1 MKTHF
6 LMTILLLILAK
17 NIFANELPDLGE
29 ASQATISSNKTTNEL
44 PDLGEAS
51 QATISPYEER
61 QIGLEIM
68 SEIRADSSYIDDAEI
83 AGYLTD
89 LGYKLISASDEAQ
102 PDQAFEFF
110 ALRDSSINAFALP
123 GGFMGFNS
131 GLILTAQSESEL
143 AGVMAHEIS
152 HVTQKHLAR
161 MISGQKYSLLTSL
174 ASIALAILASR
185 ASSEAGP
192 AVMAATQAI
201 AIQSQL
207 NFTRAN
213 EKEADRIGLAVLV
226 RAGFNPAGMATFF
239 GRLQRAGRFQ
249 ENGAPS
255 YLRTHPL
262 TYERIADIEDRIQ
275 HLPYRQVPDSIEF
288 QLVRAKLRASEGK
301 TSEAV
306 KYFESNLQE
315 KRYSNETVERYGLI
329 SALLRERNNS
339 RANEELT
346 LLYESPHYDTMSKIQ
361 DNHLLGNVIRVERK
375 VLYSS
380 AMIETLAARVKLSI
394 GQYSEALRIYKAA
407 LQIYPQHRALIY
419 NYASALLYESN
430 QKEALKFIRQQLRFT
445 PNDIRLYKLQAQA
458 YEADGNNMLQHQ
470 ALAEAYIRQGDL
482 PRAID
487 QLETAL
493 KSKDGNFYEISSAEA
508 RLKELRNRLSLVE
521 E

>member
-1 MKTHF
+1 MKIHF
-6 LMTILLLILAK
+6 VMTFLLFSFAK
-17 NIFANELPDLGE
+17 NIVA
-29 ASQATISSNKTTNEL
+29 NEL

-68 SEIRADSSYIDDAEI
+68 SRIRADSRYLDDAEI
-83 AGYLTD
+83 AGYLNN
-89 LGYKLISASDEAQ
+89 LGYKLISSSDEAH

-110 ALRDSSINAFALP
+110 AVRDPSINAFALP

-161 MISGQKYSLLTSL
+161 MISGQKYNLLTQL

-185 ASSEAGP
+185 ASAQAGT
-192 AVMAATQAI
+192 AIMATTQAMS
-201 AIQSQL
+201 AQSQL

-213 EKEADRIGLAVLV
+213 EKEADRIGLGVLV

-249 ENGAPS
+249 GNGAPS

-262 TYERIADIEDRIQ
+262 TYERIADIENRTQ
-275 HLPYRQVPDSIEF
+275 GLPYKQVPDSIDF
-288 QLVRAKLRASEGK
+288 QLVRAKLRASEGE
-301 TSEAV
+301 SREAV

-329 SALLRERNNS
+329 SALLREGNNS

-346 LLYESPHYDTMSKIQ
+346 LLYESPHYDTMIKLQ
-361 DNHLLGNVIRVERK
+361 ENHLLGDVIQIEQK
-375 VLYSS
+375 ILYSS
-380 AMIETLAARVKLSI
+380 AMIETLAARVKFSV
-394 GQYSEALRIYKAA
+394 GQYSEGLRIYKAA
-407 LQIYPQHRALIY
+407 LRIYPQHRALIY
-419 NYASALLYESN
+419 DYATALLYVGS

-445 PNDIRLYKLQAQA
+445 PNDISLYQLQAQA
-458 YEADGNNMLQHQ
+458 YEADGNNMLLHR
-470 ALAEAYIRQGDL
+470 ALAESYIRQGDL
-482 PRAID
+482 PRAIN

-493 KSKDGNFYEISSAEA
+493 RSKDGNFYEISSAEA
-508 RLKELRNRLSLVE
+508 RLKELRHRLSLAE